1 MSAAPIEHLNARLAS
16 GNVVVIDGATGTE
29 LEARG
34 VPMDDAAWCGV
45 ANLEYAD
52 VARDIHADYIRAGA
66 GVVIA
71 NTFSTDRLRLGDAG
85 IADRVEEV
93 NRKAV
98 GAALEARVAVD
109 RPDVVVAGSLS
120 RAAAF
125 TIDGAARRV
134 DRATLLEVYSEQA
147 RILADAGID
156 LIALE
161 MISALDHGE
170 AALEAARS
178 VGLPI
183 WLGMSAEKTADGRLE
198 CWQGDGLLFDDLIQ
212 GLAAP
217 DLAALMV
224 MHTDVADVDDAV
236 DAVFRHWDGPVGVYP
251 HVGGFVP
258 PSWQFDER
266 FTPADLVAHAQRW
279 VGKGVRIV
287 GGCCGLGPSYIEALA
302 AEFGEPG
309 ARSRYA

>member
-16 GNVVVIDGATGTE
+16 GDVVVIDGATGTE

-45 ANLEYAD
+45 ANLEYAE
-52 VARDIHADYIRAGA
+52 VARDIHAAYIRAGA

-71 NTFSTDRLRLGDAG
+71 NTFSTDRFRLGDAG
-85 IADRVEEV
+85 FADRVEEI
-93 NRKAV
+93 NRNAV
-98 GAALEARVAVD
+98 GAALEARAAVD

-125 TIDGAARRV
+125 TIDGAVRRV

-183 WLGMSAEKTADGRLE
+183 WLGMSAEKTARSEERRGGKAGRTSG
-198 CWQGDGLLFDDLIQ
+198 Q
-212 GLAAP
+212 P
-217 DLAALMV
+217 
-224 MHTDVADVDDAV
+224 
-236 DAVFRHWDGPVGVYP
+236 
-251 HVGGFVP
+251 
-258 PSWQFDER
+258 
-266 FTPADLVAHAQRW
+266 
-279 VGKGVRIV
+279 
-287 GGCCGLGPSYIEALA
+287 
-302 AEFGEPG
+302 
-309 ARSRYA
+309 

>member
-16 GNVVVIDGATGTE
+16 GDVVVIDGATGTE

-45 ANLEYAD
+45 ANLEYAE

-66 GVVIA
+66 RVVIA

-98 GAALEARVAVD
+98 RAALDARAAVD
-109 RPDVVVAGSLS
+109 RPDVVVAGSMS

-134 DRATLLEVYSEQA
+134 DRATLSEVYSEQG
-147 RILADAGID
+147 RILADAGVD

-161 MISALDHGE
+161 MISALDHGG

-183 WLGMSAEKTADGRLE
+183 WLGMSAERTADGRLE
-198 CWQGDGLLFDDLIQ
+198 CWQGHGLLFDDLVQ

-224 MHTDVADVDDAV
+224 MHTDVADVDDALE
-236 DAVFRHWDGPVGVYP
+236 AVFRHWDGPVGVYP
-251 HVGGFVP
+251 HVGAFVP

-266 FTPADLVAHAQRW
+266 FTPADLVVHSRRW
-279 VGKGVRIV
+279 VERGVRIV

-302 AEFGEPG
+302 AEFG
-309 ARSRYA
+309 A

>member
-16 GNVVVIDGATGTE
+16 GDVVVIDGATGTE

-45 ANLEYAD
+45 ANLEYAE
-52 VARDIHADYIRAGA
+52 VAREIHADYIRAGA
-66 GVVIA
+66 RVVIA

-98 GAALEARVAVD
+98 GAALDARAAVD
-109 RPDVVVAGSLS
+109 RPEVVVAGSLS

-125 TIDGAARRV
+125 TIDGAARHI
-134 DRATLLEVYSEQA
+134 DRATLTEVYSEQA
-147 RILADAGID
+147 RLLADAGVD

-170 AALEAARS
+170 PALEAARS

-183 WLGMSAEKTADGRLE
+183 WLGMSAERTADGRLE
-198 CWQGDGLLFDDLIQ
+198 CWQGHGLLFDDLVQ

-224 MHTDVADVDDAV
+224 MHTDVADIDDALE
-236 DAVFRHWDGPVGVYP
+236 AVFRHWDGPVGVYP
-251 HVGGFVP
+251 HVGAFVP

-266 FTPADLVAHAQRW
+266 FTPADLVVHSRRW
-279 VGKGVRIV
+279 VERGVRIV

-302 AEFGEPG
+302 AEFG
-309 ARSRYA
+309 A